1 MSMILSDLGI
11 VVLVGWHIRCE
22 TPALPATRKPSRKK
36 MPPMNLADSVALVTG
51 ANRGLGACLVT
62 ELLRTGAGKVY
73 ATSRAGMAAAGDD
86 PRVRPLRP

>member
-1 MSMILSDLGI
+1 
-11 VVLVGWHIRCE
+11 
-22 TPALPATRKPSRKK
+22 
-36 MPPMNLADSVALVTG
+36 MPPMNLTDSVALVTG